1 MDVTKLRRDQLTELK
16 CNYYCHELHPD
27 EGVSYGDL
35 AEIDCLVSDDTIFE
49 EYAGV
54 DFSMDDFFGSAGEE
68 EPDDRELLEYIIE
81 VPVYLRVTAY
91 DEDGALD
98 QTRNII
104 AGGNWTFNDP
114 EIIEIYPAN
123 L

>member
-16 CNYYCHELHPD
+16 CNYYCHRLPPN
-27 EGVSYGDL
+27 EGVSFEEL

-49 EYAGV
+49 EYAGT
-54 DFSMDDFFGSAGEE
+54 DFSMDDFFCSAGEG

-81 VPVYLRVTAY
+81 VPVYLRVNAY
-91 DEDGALD
+91 DDDDALE
-98 QTRNII
+98 QTRRII
-104 AGGNWTFNDP
+104 DSGSWTFNDP
-114 EIIEIYPAN
+114 EIIEICQ

>member
-16 CNYYCHELHPD
+16 RNYYCHELHPD
-27 EGVSYGDL
+27 EGVSYGEL

-49 EYAGV
+49 EYADM
-54 DFSMDDFFGSAGEE
+54 DFSMDDFFCSAGEE